1 MSSIFTTRMAT
12 MDTRSV
18 IILAIAVCCAVLPLE
33 ITHLLSAC
41 VGAGLY
47 LLVQALQGA
56 SVPPNRAGPREAQGG
71 KAAKAWRPG
80 TSREWAPRSAE
91 RPARCRDGPGCGRPA
106 PEVAGRGAP
115 RLEVRKPSAVPV
127 LAPTF
132 QSSGWEAEVA
142 ELLDQLAPTKEGEE
156 VVRQISATV
165 RAAVARVIPEAEVS
179 GFACGSLVS
188 GKAFGVAVPE
198 VDIVVNAN
206 PQALLGRLQG
216 RWSAGPR
223 SARLDA
229 RKLQKSAIRACTDQ
243 LVSTGTFKFRRSA
256 FRGDEPK
263 VTMIAPSSMDGCEQ
277 GIPINLSVNTVTP
290 VYNAVLL
297 AECGHMEPRA
307 KELALLVKRWAKDRG
322 LCHTAKGHL
331 PPYAWTLL
339 TIYYLQ
345 VAAFEDETPL
355 LPALEGT
362 RALSAQAVK
371 DAWKQSR
378 EPPAPSGGRSPQLS
392 IGELSRVSS
401 SSTPRSTTGAT
412 RLYPCVAENVTP
424 PTSRCPSTSSS
435 TTTARPRRSVRA
447 SRTRSRPPATWATAP
462 VRRACTTSSR
472 RAQARGGP
480 LRGGCVPDGAADA
493 VGARRGGGA
502 RGRRGDV
509 RRRPPPP
516 EAVPAPF
523 PRSAGR
529 LWAPAEARS
538 RRRRR

>member
-392 IGELSRVSS
+392 IGELFRGFLQFYTKEYNWRDEAV
-401 SSTPRSTTGAT
+401 
-412 RLYPCVAENVTP
+412 
-424 PTSRCPSTSSS
+424 
-435 TTTARPRRSVRA
+435 SVRRGKRDAPDIKVPIHIILHDDGKTTEVGPSIENPFEAA
-447 SRTRSRPPATWATAP
+447 SNVGNCTSAESLHHLQQELK
-462 VRRACTTSSR
+462 RA
-472 RAQARGGP
+472 
-480 LRGGCVPDGAADA
+480 GALCEE
-493 VGARRGGGA
+493 GASLTELLT
-502 RGRRGDV
+502 
-509 RRRPPPP
+509 P
-516 EAVPAPF
+516 
-523 PRSAGR
+523 
-529 LWAPAEARS
+529 WAPAEEAAPEGDEGM
-538 RRRRR
+538 